1 MPWPSGT
8 GWGRRSSRAP
18 RRHLL
23 CVALVAVAT
32 TSCAHASDAARQDL
46 LRTGSALVEVRNDQ
60 FDDCVIYLIRG
71 GTPIPLGVAPGL
83 SRRTFR
89 IDPGLLGEGGG
100 IILGGGKRG
109 GTIQRVTSPFDLP
122 QARIA
127 SWIVRA
133 GNRVEQ
139 PIVR

>member
-1 MPWPSGT
+1 
-8 GWGRRSSRAP
+8 
-18 RRHLL
+18 L
-23 CVALVAVAT
+23 CVAIVAVAT

-46 LRTGSALVEVRNDQ
+46 PRTGAALVEVRNDQ

-127 SWIVRA
+127 SWIVR
-133 GNRVEQ
+133 GDNRVEQ